1 MRNVVIAGLIGLF
14 GSAPVWAAD
23 PFLGNLGGSFELTDQ
38 FGELRTEKSP
48 DGKAQLVFFGYANCP
63 DICTAALPL
72 MAEIVS
78 TLEKDDVDVT
88 PIMIT
93 VDPNVDT
100 PETMGP
106 PMAKWHPDFVGL
118 SGSPEALQVSYDA
131 FQVEITPLFQE
142 PTGQWIFA
150 HGSFIYLLNEAGEL
164 LTLVPPI
171 LGPDEAANIVK
182 KYLQPS

>member
-1 MRNVVIAGLIGLF
+1 MRNAVLACLIGLT
-14 GSAPVWAAD
+14 GAAPGWAAD
-23 PFLGNLGGSFELTDQ
+23 PFLSNLGGSFELTDQ
-38 FGELRTEKSP
+38 YGKVRTEKSP

-78 TLEKDDVDVT
+78 TLEQEKLDVT

-150 HGSFIYLLNEAGEL
+150 HGSFIYLLDEQGEVIA
-164 LTLVPPI
+164 LVPPI
-171 LGPDEAANIVK
+171 LGPDEATNIVRK
-182 KYLQPS
+182 NLQPS

>member
-1 MRNVVIAGLIGLF
+1 MRSVVFASLIGLV
-14 GSAPVWAAD
+14 SASATLAAD
-23 PFLGNLGGSFELTDQ
+23 PFPGSIGGAYELTDQ
-38 FGELRTEKSP
+38 YGQVRTQQSP
-48 DGKAQLVFFGYANCP
+48 DGHAQLLFFGYANCP

-78 TLEKDDVDVT
+78 ALDSDNIAVT

-93 VDPNVDT
+93 VDPTVDT
-100 PETMGP
+100 PETMGE
-106 PMAKWHPDFVGL
+106 PMVKWHPNFLGL
-118 SGSPEALQVSYDA
+118 SGSKAALQASYEA

-142 PTGQWIFA
+142 PTGQWIYA
-150 HGSFIYLLNEAGEL
+150 HGSFIYLLDADGDL

-171 LGPDEAANIVK
+171 LGPDEATNIVR